1 MSSHIIVCVRYNIA
15 YRLYNISLGQWGGV
29 ARPRCLWSR
38 EEVDQQHSFLRP
50 LLEARWPLGAWG
62 HGQGGFWAGSGR
74 GGFLQ
79 GFREDVAVAGGQGDS
94 AERGEG
100 WSDVGRGDGLK
111 VLPGLDAEAHE
122 QNRDVLII
130 VVRLAVAGAV
140 GTPRSQRSAV
150 HQPVGFWQDE

>member
-1 MSSHIIVCVRYNIA
+1 MARTM
-15 YRLYNISLGQWGGV
+15 GGV
-29 ARPRCLWSR
+29 ARRCCLWSH
-38 EEVDQQHSFLRP
+38 EEVDQQHLTSSAPFSRRQL
-50 LLEARWPLGAWG
+50 ALGAG
-62 HGQGGFWAGSGR
+62 SRGQGGFWAGPRR

-79 GFREDVAVAGGQGDS
+79 GFAEDVAVAGGQGDS
-94 AERGEG
+94 TERGEG

-111 VLPGLDAEAHE
+111 VLPGLDTEAHE